1 MPSPNESLITLK
13 RIPIRMSAEEIEA
26 LEHLAR
32 LDSRS
37 TASMARIIYLA
48 GLEQY
53 AARNKA
59 RGRR

>member
-1 MPSPNESLITLK
+1 
-13 RIPIRMSAEEIEA
+13 MSAEEIEA
-26 LEHLAR
+26 LESLAR

-37 TASMARIIYLA
+37 TAAMARIIYLA

-53 AARNKA
+53 AARNKG